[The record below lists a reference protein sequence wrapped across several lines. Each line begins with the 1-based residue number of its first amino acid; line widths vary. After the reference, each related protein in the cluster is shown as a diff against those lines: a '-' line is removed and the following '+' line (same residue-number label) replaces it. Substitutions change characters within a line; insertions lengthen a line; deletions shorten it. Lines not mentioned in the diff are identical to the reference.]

1 MTDSALSKRGGAFRS
16 QVPSVRGGAFNSQDL
31 KALEE
36 DMGEY
41 IKHVGQ
47 LEALNFRTYEHTP
60 REKAANGN
68 DLAALHL
75 FSSVIIDHIPSAS
88 MHYQDLKAM
97 FVSLVHKFPL
107 MNGTQASH
115 KDWGGLRAQKT
126 LVILHHWRRLR
137 RSEIRWR
144 QASSKCD
151 SLTIQV
157 MQGVLRKIVDEEDA
171 YQTSRSLKKEVTL
184 DENGFPAMLGGTV
197 PCEDVEPVKKKAKQS
212 APPWSVFPGVMDYPT
227 LYSKAQNA
235 HPVPPKAIE
244 RNIAN
249 KEGKAATKEAKK
261 AAREAAKQAKKEAR
275 EAEKE
280 ARKADKSSMTYVQA
294 RQAAKVRK
302 AAEKAAKATPK
313 AKVRKAAE
321 KAAQATPKAKV
332 RKAAEK
338 AAQATPKAS
347 VKDNIKIPKSLHSSP
362 EELERDDITTRSAMS
377 KSFGLMKL
385 TTAQEKTYFV
395 DENTELILNIMGSTS
410 KYHRWL
416 AVQLFKLAQKEG
428 VTKQDLLL
436 WRNEW
441 VRRHSARS

>member
-75 FSSVIIDHIPSAS
+75 FSSTIIDRIPSAS

-137 RSEIRWR
+137 RSEVRWR

-151 SLTIQV
+151 SLAIKV
-157 MQGVLRKIVDEEDA
+157 MQGVLKKIVDEEDA
-171 YQTSRSLKKEVTL
+171 HQTSRALKKELTL

-212 APPWSVFPGVMDYPT
+212 APPWGVFPGVMDYPT
-227 LYSKAQNA
+227 LYSKAQKA

-261 AAREAAKQAKKEAR
+261 EARKAAKQAKTEVR

-302 AAEKAAKATPK
+302 AAEKAAK
-313 AKVRKAAE
+313 
-321 KAAQATPKAKV
+321 ATPKAKV

>member
-1 MTDSALSKRGGAFRS
+1 MSDSALSKRGGAFRS
-16 QVPSVRGGAFNSQDL
+16 QVPSVRGGAFNSHDL

-36 DMGEY
+36 DMAGY
-41 IKHVGQ
+41 IKHVGV

-137 RSEIRWR
+137 RSEVRWR

-151 SLTIQV
+151 SLTIKV

-171 YQTSRSLKKEVTL
+171 HQTSRSLKKEVTL

-197 PCEDVEPVKKKAKQS
+197 PCEDVEPVKKKAKKS
-212 APPWSVFPGVMDYPT
+212 APPWSVFSGGMDYPT

-261 AAREAAKQAKKEAR
+261 EARKAAKQAKTEVREAEKEAR
-275 EAEKE
+275 EAEK
-280 ARKADKSSMTYVQA
+280 AAKKADKSVGMTYVQA

-302 AAEKAAKATPK
+302 AAQKAAK
-313 AKVRKAAE
+313 
-321 KAAQATPKAKV
+321 ATPKAKV

>member
-1 MTDSALSKRGGAFRS
+1 
-16 QVPSVRGGAFNSQDL
+16 
-31 KALEE
+31 
-36 DMGEY
+36 
-41 IKHVGQ
+41 
-47 LEALNFRTYEHTP
+47 
-60 REKAANGN
+60 
-68 DLAALHL
+68 
-75 FSSVIIDHIPSAS
+75 
-88 MHYQDLKAM
+88 
-97 FVSLVHKFPL
+97 
-107 MNGTQASH
+107 
-115 KDWGGLRAQKT
+115 
-126 LVILHHWRRLR
+126 
-137 RSEIRWR
+137 
-144 QASSKCD
+144 
-151 SLTIQV
+151 
-157 MQGVLRKIVDEEDA
+157 VDEEDA

-197 PCEDVEPVKKKAKQS
+197 PCEDVEPVKKKAKKS
-212 APPWSVFPGVMDYPT
+212 APPWGVFSGVMDYPT

-261 AAREAAKQAKKEAR
+261 EARKAAKQAKTEVREAEKEAR
-275 EAEKE
+275 EAEK
-280 ARKADKSSMTYVQA
+280 AAKKADKSVGMTYVQA

-302 AAEKAAKATPK
+302 AAEKAAK
-313 AKVRKAAE
+313 
-321 KAAQATPKAKV
+321 ATPKAKV

-395 DENTELILNIMGSTS
+395 DENTELILNIMGSSS